1 MEKFELIGLKSP
13 GTVSLPVHGTI
24 HLEKIDDSLAE
35 KLWKEGLP
43 FLKPKPE
50 HLEAAFFPDKILS
63 PAPLPLNSSR
73 KKKKA

>member
-1 MEKFELIGLKSP
+1 MEKFELVGLKSP
-13 GTVSLPVHGTI
+13 GTISLPVHGII

-50 HLEAAFFPDKILS
+50 HIEAAYFPDKILTPVPIKPKQS
-63 PAPLPLNSSR
+63 
-73 KKKKA
+73 KKHKKA